1 MFWRAR
7 TTTGRAICLSDQFPA
22 ADVAEVMDG
31 RVRFAGLPP
40 ADLGTEIDW
49 TADPYGNRSWA
60 LNLHTLRW
68 AGRLVA
74 AYERTGERACLE
86 RAADVTAQ
94 WISRNPRGGHEL
106 SPWAWAEH
114 AVALRAPVLV
124 CLSEHVRT
132 PQLWASLAEHGE
144 VLADPALYRAGH
156 NHGLDQDIGLL
167 LIGCRLGRAKW
178 RDLAV
183 RRMTGSAE
191 LAVDAQGVLHEQ
203 APRYGLYVHRRL
215 GVALRAISES
225 GAEPPARL
233 AARRTAL
240 EGYIAHATQPD
251 GCLTPIGD
259 SPADTRAPGFPHE
272 GPLVRV
278 FDAGYVFGR
287 TAWDDPRSAHYS
299 IRFGPGRRLHGHED
313 HLGVTYSAQGRRIL
327 VEAGFHSYERTEY
340 AAWTRTPQAHNVPVP
355 DGDFRPGTATRL
367 VHADLAPGRQ
377 EFELADDAYGVTR
390 TRRVLVGHGEDVMAV
405 HDSVPSGTLRSLW
418 HFDPALRLVERRTDA
433 VVLGDGDWRV
443 TLLQR
448 PASGMEVGTTTVST
462 GYLRTAEAVTV
473 TSGSAAEVLTMIL
486 PGTDTPATTHLPLPW
501 PPPP

>member
-1 MFWRAR
+1 M
-7 TTTGRAICLSDQFPA
+7 S
-22 ADVAEVMDG
+22 G
-31 RVRFAGLPP
+31 RVRFVGLPP
-40 ADLGTEIDW
+40 ADLGAEVDW
-49 TADPYGNRSWA
+49 TANPHGNRSWA

-68 AGRLVA
+68 MGGLVA
-74 AYERTGERACLE
+74 EYERTGGRAYLD
-86 RAADVTAQ
+86 RAADLAGQ
-94 WISRNPRGGHEL
+94 WIRANPRGGRGV

-114 AVALRAPVLV
+114 AVALRAPALV

-132 PQLWASLAEHGE
+132 PLLWDSLAEHGA

-167 LIGCRLGRAKW
+167 TVGCRLGRAKW

-183 RRMTGSAE
+183 RRMTASAE

-215 GVALRAISES
+215 GVALRAIGES
-225 GAEPPARL
+225 GAETPAAL
-233 AARRTAL
+233 VARRHAL
-240 EGYIAHATQPD
+240 ENYIAHATQPD

-259 SPADTRAPGFPHE
+259 SPAGTRAPGFRHE
-272 GPLVRV
+272 GPVVQV

-327 VEAGFHSYERTEY
+327 VEAGFHSYERSDY
-340 AAWTRTPQAHNVPVP
+340 AAWTRTPEAHNVPVP
-355 DGDFRPGTATRL
+355 GGDFRPGTATRL
-367 VHADLAPGRQ
+367 VGSEIGPSRQ
-377 EFELADDAYGVTR
+377 VYELADDAYGVTR
-390 TRRVLVGHGEDVMAV
+390 TRRVLVRHGDDLMAV
-405 HDSVPSGTLRSLW
+405 RDSVASGTLRSLW
-418 HFDPALRLVERRTDA
+418 HFDPSLRVISRSEGA

-443 TLLQR
+443 TLLQT
-448 PASGMEVGTTTVST
+448 PAAGLSVGTVRVAS

-473 TSGSAAEVLTMIL
+473 TSGEAAEITTLIL
-486 PGTDTPATTHLPLPW
+486 PGTTSPRDLPW
-501 PPPP
+501 PDLQWP

>member
-68 AGRLVA
+68 AGRLVG

-94 WISRNPRGGHEL
+94 WIGRNPRGGHGL

-132 PQLWASLAEHGE
+132 PLLWQSLAEHGE

-215 GVALRAISES
+215 GVALRAITES

-287 TAWDDPRSAHYS
+287 TAWDDARSAHYS

-355 DGDFRPGTATRL
+355 DGEFRPGTATRL
-367 VHADLAPGRQ
+367 VHADLGSGRQ

-390 TRRVLVGHGEDVMAV
+390 TRRVLVGHGADVMAV
-405 HDSVPSGTLRSLW
+405 RDSVSSGTLRSLW
-418 HFDPALRLVERRTDA
+418 HFDPALRLVERRADA

-448 PASGMEVGTTTVST
+448 PASGMEVGTIKVST
-462 GYLRTAEAVTV
+462 GYLRTQEAVTV
-473 TSGSAAEVLTMIL
+473 TSGSAPEVLTMIL
-486 PGTDTPATTHLPLPW
+486 PGTDTPDPAHLPLPW
-501 PPPP
+501 PPSL

>member
-367 VHADLAPGRQ
+367 VHADLAPGHQ
-377 EFELADDAYGVTR
+377 EFELTDDAYGVTR
-390 TRRVLVGHGEDVMAV
+390 TRRVWVRHGEDVMAV
-405 HDSVPSGTLRSLW
+405 RDSVPSGTLRSLW

-448 PASGMEVGTTTVST
+448 PASGMEVGTTAVST

-473 TSGSAAEVLTMIL
+473 TSGSAAEVLTVIL

-501 PPPP
+501 PPSP